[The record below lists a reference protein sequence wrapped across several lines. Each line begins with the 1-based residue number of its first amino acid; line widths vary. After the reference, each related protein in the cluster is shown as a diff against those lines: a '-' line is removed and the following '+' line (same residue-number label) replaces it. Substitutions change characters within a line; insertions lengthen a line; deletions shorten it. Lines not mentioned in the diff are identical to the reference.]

1 VSERTFLS
9 IGEVL
14 ALLLDEFPDV
24 TISKIRFLESQGLI
38 EPERTASGYRRF
50 SVSEVERLKY
60 ILREQRTNYL
70 PLRVIK
76 DRLEDETSDISRELR
91 LVTEAST
98 AAHPS
103 GRTNVPRPQ
112 PIAADPSLGIVAD
125 SSSRHIG
132 NTNGIDSTSNN
143 SVYMDETALIERVA
157 QPDLVLEQ
165 DIISS
170 PTLAKE
176 QKKIARKH
184 ADNTESL
191 AREELLKHVDASP
204 ELLAELERMGLVT
217 GHDVG
222 DTTFFDSQSAAI
234 AEAAVRFH
242 ELGIDPRHL
251 RTWKTSTDREITLFE
266 QRILPLLRQRNPASR
281 DEAIQMLEEF
291 VTLGGTIRDALLARE
306 VSRLMEGRH

>member
-1 VSERTFLS
+1 VSERDHLS

-38 EPERTASGYRRF
+38 EPERTSSGYRRF
-50 SVSEVERLKY
+50 TTTEVERLKY
-60 ILREQRTNYL
+60 ILREQRSNYL

-91 LVTEAST
+91 LVTESST
-98 AAHPS
+98 ASHPS

-112 PIAADPSLGIVAD
+112 PIAADPSLGIAVD
-125 SSSRHIG
+125 KEVRTSD
-132 NTNGIDSTSNN
+132 TNGTSHAPI
-143 SVYMDETALIERVA
+143 MD
-157 QPDLVLEQ
+157 Q
-165 DIISS
+165 DILIS
-170 PTLAKE
+170 PTVAKE
-176 QKKIARKH
+176 QKKIAKKH

-191 AREELLKHVDASP
+191 AREDLLKQVHASKELLQ
-204 ELLAELERMGLVT
+204 ELERMGLIT

-222 DTTFFDSQSAAI
+222 DTTFFDPQSAAV
-234 AEAAVRFH
+234 AQAAVRFQ

-251 RTWKTSTDREITLFE
+251 RTWKTATEREISLFE

-291 VTLGGTIRDALLARE
+291 ASLGGVIRDALLARE
-306 VSRLMEGRH
+306 ISRLMEGRH